1 MTGRE
6 NRGGITL
13 RAKFALPLLAAV
25 VAAAAL
31 WLASPA
37 PPVAQAQEETA
48 DCGVGNPLHGR
59 TQKVVDAILAAL
71 PGVDCRIVTA
81 AQLTGITSL
90 AVTGQS
96 LSSLQS
102 NDFAGLSGLEELNLF
117 SNELTELP
125 SGVFA
130 GLSGLTHLGLENNDL
145 TTLPDGA
152 FADLANLEILRLN
165 NNLLTW
171 LPPDAFAGLS
181 ALEELYIKSNPQL
194 SCIHAGQFDGL
205 SGLKLLLMDD
215 TQLGNI
221 NPAHFTRWSLNQL
234 EHLRLGETL
243 ITDSPLAFA
252 TYQAVLPALVEGNT
266 YVQNTGDLTDPI
278 CQSVERPADC
288 GDGNPLHGRTQ
299 KVVDVI
305 VASIS
310 AADDCESVTNEQLV
324 RIGRLRLNY
333 KSLSSL
339 RDGDL
344 AGLAGMNT
352 LDLDNNDLTAL
363 PADVFNGLSS
373 LQTLRLQSN
382 SLATLPENVFH
393 GLSSLQTLNL
403 YSNSLAALPEDVF
416 EGLSTLQEL
425 RLYSNSLA
433 ALPEDVFEGLS
444 KLEHLDLHDNSLAA
458 LPEDVFE
465 GLSKLEQLNLNNNSL
480 ATLPEDVFDGL
491 SRLVALHLNDNSLTA
506 LPEDVFDGLPR
517 LIGLHLHSNLL
528 AALPEDVFNG
538 PSVLEFLYLN
548 QNSLEW
554 LAPGL
559 FDGLSLLQ
567 DLQLN
572 GNSSLACI
580 HPGQFDGLSKLEI
593 LHLQGTKLGN
603 IAPAPASRWGLNS
616 LEELRFGDTLISN
629 SALSFADYQAVFPAL
644 VESRTRVTSTAVLSD
659 PICGSITADA
669 DGSYDGTV
677 RVRLEHT
684 RVYPNRAQDTGND
697 GDGFCGAATGEDRR
711 KLWRWQRSDDGV
723 AWTDLPSARQPKD
736 YGARA
741 EGECSFH
748 YTPHS
753 DDNEKYLRA
762 YVPVDTA
769 GVGENNYHSAAY
781 GPLNLRP

>member
-25 VAAAAL
+25 AAAAAL

-37 PPVAQAQEETA
+37 PPAAQAQEETA
-48 DCGVGNPLHGR
+48 SCGSSPLHGR

-71 PGVDCRIVTA
+71 PGVDCRIVTE

-102 NDFAGLSGLEELNLF
+102 NDFAGLFGLEELNLY

-130 GLSGLTHLGLENNDL
+130 DLSGLTHLGLENNNL

-152 FADLANLEILRLN
+152 FANLANLEILRLN

-171 LPPDAFAGLS
+171 LPPDAFAGRTG
-181 ALEELYIKSNPQL
+181 LEELYLSSNPQL

-221 NPAHFTRWSLNQL
+221 NPARFTRWSLNQL

-299 KVVDVI
+299 KVVEVI

-373 LQTLRLQSN
+373 LETLRLQSN
-382 SLATLPENVFH
+382 SLAALPENVFH
-393 GLSSLQTLNL
+393 GLSSLQILNL

-433 ALPEDVFEGLS
+433 ALPADVFEGLS
-444 KLEHLDLHDNSLAA
+444 SL
-458 LPEDVFE
+458 E
-465 GLSKLEQLNLNNNSL
+465 GLYLRS
-480 ATLPEDVFDGL
+480 
-491 SRLVALHLNDNSLTA
+491 NSLTA
-506 LPEDVFDGLPR
+506 LPEDVFDGLSS
-517 LIGLHLHSNLL
+517 LIGLQLHNNFL
-528 AALPEDVFNG
+528 AALPEDVFDG

-548 QNSLEW
+548 NNSLEG

-567 DLQLN
+567 ELQLN

-580 HPGQFDGLSKLEI
+580 HAGQFDGLSKLES
-593 LHLQGTKLGN
+593 LHLQGAKLGN
-603 IAPAPASRWGLNS
+603 IAPAHGSRWGLNS
-616 LEELRFGDTLISN
+616 LEELRFGATAIGS

-644 VESRTRVTSTAVLSD
+644 LENSAFVLDTAETSD

-697 GDGFCGAATGEDRR
+697 GDGFCGAAAGEDRR
-711 KLWRWQRSDDGV
+711 KLWTWQRSDDGV
-723 AWTDLPSARQPKD
+723 AWTDLDSARQPKD
-736 YGARA
+736 YGDRA
-741 EGECSFH
+741 EGECSFL
-748 YTPHS
+748 YPPQT
-753 DDNEKYLRA
+753 DDNGKHVRA
-762 YVPVDTA
+762 YVPVNTA
-769 GVGENNYHSAAY
+769 GVGENSYHSAAY
-781 GPLNLRP
+781 GPLNPRP

>member
-25 VAAAAL
+25 AAAAAL

-37 PPVAQAQEETA
+37 PPAAQAQEETA
-48 DCGVGNPLHGR
+48 SCGSSPLHGR

-71 PGVDCRIVTA
+71 PGVDCRIVTE

-102 NDFAGLSGLEELNLF
+102 NDFAGLFGLEELNLY

-130 GLSGLTHLGLENNDL
+130 DLSGLTHLGLENNNL

-152 FADLANLEILRLN
+152 FANLANLEILRLN

-171 LPPDAFAGLS
+171 LPPDAFAGRTG
-181 ALEELYIKSNPQL
+181 LEELYLSSNPQL

-221 NPAHFTRWSLNQL
+221 NPARFTRWSLNQL

-299 KVVDVI
+299 KVVEVI

-373 LQTLRLQSN
+373 LETLRLQSN
-382 SLATLPENVFH
+382 SLAALPENVFH
-393 GLSSLQTLNL
+393 GLSSLQILNL
-403 YSNSLAALPEDVF
+403 YSNSVAALHDDGFEGLSTLEQLLLHSNSLATLPANVFEGLSALQILNLNSNSLAALPADVF
-416 EGLSTLQEL
+416 DGLS
-425 RLYSNSLA
+425 SL
-433 ALPEDVFEGLS
+433 EN
-444 KLEHLDLHDNSLAA
+444 LDLNS
-458 LPEDVFE
+458 
-465 GLSKLEQLNLNNNSL
+465 NSL
-480 ATLPEDVFDGL
+480 ATLPANVFEGL
-491 SRLVALHLNDNSLTA
+491 SSLEGLYLRSNSLTA
-506 LPEDVFDGLPR
+506 LPEDVFDGLSS
-517 LIGLHLHSNLL
+517 LIGLQLHNNFL
-528 AALPEDVFNG
+528 AALPEDVFDG

-548 QNSLEW
+548 NNSLEG

-567 DLQLN
+567 ELQLN

-580 HPGQFDGLSKLEI
+580 HAGQFDGLSKLES
-593 LHLQGTKLGN
+593 LHLQGAKLGN
-603 IAPAPASRWGLNS
+603 IAPAHGSRWGLNS
-616 LEELRFGDTLISN
+616 LEELRFGATAIGS

-644 VESRTRVTSTAVLSD
+644 LENSAFVLDTAETSD

-697 GDGFCGAATGEDRR
+697 GDGFCGAAAGEDRR
-711 KLWRWQRSDDGV
+711 KLWTWQRSDDGV
-723 AWTDLPSARQPKD
+723 AWTDLDSARQPKD
-736 YGARA
+736 YGDRA
-741 EGECSFH
+741 EGECSFL
-748 YTPHS
+748 YPPQT
-753 DDNEKYLRA
+753 DDNGKHVRA
-762 YVPVDTA
+762 YVPVNTA
-769 GVGENNYHSAAY
+769 GVGENSYHSAAY
-781 GPLNLRP
+781 GPLNPRP